1 MRMIS
6 SFVVLCLDT
15 LNNTL
20 IQLLNFLADWGY
32 WVSPTKVQLSLP
44 RITYLGVLLT
54 PIKDILLLIESPLY
68 PPYHSLHQK
77 QILSFLGLA
86 GYLCPW
92 VPNFSILAQPL
103 YQTTWGDLSEP
114 LQLKSNIRSAFNTLK
129 QAILSA
135 PALTLPDLSPPFIL
149 YTTERHKVALGV
161 LGQNQGPSFTLV
173 TYLSMQLNT
182 AIQGWPASL
191 HALAAAALL
200 TQESKKLTFGAP
212 TVIRSPHDFK
222 DLLTH
227 KPKTVLSPS
236 CIQLI
241 HVTLRDSLEFSFE
254 RCLLSTLPPLSLIL
268 LSPPSILAKRH

>member
-135 PALTLPDLSPPFIL
+135 PALTLPDLSPPL
-149 YTTERHKVALGV
+149 CTLRYWET
-161 LGQNQGPSFTLV
+161 QNCPTSFGTKSGPLFHPCG
-173 TYLSMQLNT
+173 LSIK
-182 AIQGWPASL
+182 AIRYHNSTMASL
-191 HALAAAALL
+191 
-200 TQESKKLTFGAP
+200 P
-212 TVIRSPHDFK
+212 TCSGSSCTPHSRKWKTYFWS
-222 DLLTH
+222 TH
-227 KPKTVLSPS
+227 CHLFTTRL
-236 CIQLI
+236 
-241 HVTLRDSLEFSFE
+241 
-254 RCLLSTLPPLSLIL
+254 
-268 LSPPSILAKRH
+268 

>member
-1 MRMIS
+1 MIS

-32 WVSPTKVQLSLP
+32 RVSPTKVQLSLP

-54 PIKDILLLIESPLY
+54 PTKDILLLIESPLY

-86 GYLCPW
+86 GYLRLW

-103 YQTTWGDLSEP
+103 YLATRGDLSEP
-114 LQLKSNIRSAFNTLK
+114 LQLKPNIHSAFNILK

-149 YTTERHKVALGV
+149 YTTEQHKVALGV
-161 LGQNQGPSFTLV
+161 LGQNQGPSFTPV
-173 TYLSMQLNT
+173 TYLFIK
-182 AIQGWPASL
+182 AIRSLTLRTASL
-191 HALAAAALL
+191 PPCSAATALL
-200 TQESKKLTFGAP
+200 DQESKTLTFGAP
-212 TVIRSPHDFK
+212 TV
-222 DLLTH
+222 TH
-227 KPKTVLSPS
+227 
-236 CIQLI
+236 
-241 HVTLRDSLEFSFE
+241 HMTLRTYFLTNPWAFY
-254 RCLLSTLPPLSLIL
+254 LLHTSS
-268 LSPPSILAKRH
+268 

>member
-32 WVSPTKVQLSLP
+32 RVSPTKVQLSLP

-54 PIKDILLLIESPLY
+54 PTKDILLLIESPLY

-86 GYLCPW
+86 GYLRLW

-103 YQTTWGDLSEP
+103 YQATRGDLSEP
-114 LQLKSNIRSAFNTLK
+114 LQLKPNIHSAFNILK

-135 PALTLPDLSPPFIL
+135 PALTLPDLSHAFIL
-149 YTTERHKVALGV
+149 YTTEKHNALRI
-161 LGQNQGPSFTLV
+161 LGQKSGPLLCPY
-173 TYLSMQLNT
+173 YLSIK
-182 AIQGWPASL
+182 AIRYHNLRMASL
-191 HALAAAALL
+191 SAC
-200 TQESKKLTFGAP
+200 SG
-212 TVIRSPHDFK
+212 S
-222 DLLTH
+222 
-227 KPKTVLSPS
+227 S
-236 CIQLI
+236 C
-241 HVTLRDSLEFSFE
+241 TPCSG
-254 RCLLSTLPPLSLIL
+254 
-268 LSPPSILAKRH
+268 K